1 MKNSNFVKQDNSN
14 ATALSLGHFSTKF
27 YEQSLYVA
35 PLDVPA
41 FPPSKDQV
49 EGALVLPFH
58 VNIVPLKGTSTAQMN
73 FERTVEDAP
82 FPVASCAYC
91 KSAMYSGR
99 LVDMPLKLFNT
110 CLNSVSVMP

>member
-1 MKNSNFVKQDNSN
+1 MKNSNFVKQDDGN
-14 ATALSLGHFSTKF
+14 ATTLTLRHFSTKF
-27 YEQSLYVA
+27 YKKSLYVA
-35 PLDVPA
+35 PLDAPA
-41 FPPSKDQV
+41 CRPSKDQV
-49 EGALVLPFH
+49 EGALVLPLH